1 MVSDHRGINITK
13 SIPPKERFIN
23 NDNVYGCG
31 TRKNGESDP
40 VKMDEKVLPI
50 IHMLYDRYNRYHNV
64 IVTNERIRK
73 VMGTTRKGRANKK
86 VLEYLHK
93 LEILEPYY
101 DNEPID
107 TTKVWKV
114 NIEKVEGY
122 LEGAG

>member
-1 MVSDHRGINITK
+1 MDN
-13 SIPPKERFIN
+13 IPPLNPKFKRC
-23 NDNVYGCG
+23 DL
-31 TRKNGESDP
+31 

-50 IHMLYDRYNRYHNV
+50 IHMLYDRYTRYHNV

-114 NIEKVEGY
+114 NIKKVEGY
-122 LEGAG
+122 LETAG

>member
-1 MVSDHRGINITK
+1 
-13 SIPPKERFIN
+13 
-23 NDNVYGCG
+23 
-31 TRKNGESDP
+31 
-40 VKMDEKVLPI
+40 MDEKVLPI
-50 IHMLYDRYNRYHNV
+50 IHMLY
-64 IVTNERIRK
+64 E
-73 VMGTTRKGRANKK
+73 KGRANKK

-122 LEGAG
+122 LESAG

>member
-1 MVSDHRGINITK
+1 MPGNQ
-13 SIPPKERFIN
+13 
-23 NDNVYGCG
+23 
-31 TRKNGESDP
+31 KNGECGP

-122 LEGAG
+122 LDSAV

>member
-1 MVSDHRGINITK
+1 M
-13 SIPPKERFIN
+13 
-23 NDNVYGCG
+23 
-31 TRKNGESDP
+31 
-40 VKMDEKVLPI
+40 KMDEKVLPI
-50 IHMLYDRYNRYHNV
+50 IHMLHDRYNRYHNV

-73 VMGTTRKGRANKK
+73 VLGTTRKGRANKK

-122 LEGAG
+122 LKTYE

>member
-1 MVSDHRGINITK
+1 M
-13 SIPPKERFIN
+13 E
-23 NDNVYGCG
+23 
-31 TRKNGESDP
+31 
-40 VKMDEKVLPI
+40 
-50 IHMLYDRYNRYHNV
+50 
-64 IVTNERIRK
+64 
-73 VMGTTRKGRANKK
+73 KGRANKK

-122 LEGAG
+122 LESAG